1 MGLRKGGFAGVLLVA
16 VGAALWGTDGIL
28 RFPLVDTMSPTSI
41 VFAEHAILAA
51 YSVPAVI
58 LGWRAFRG
66 FGARQWAALL
76 VVGWGGSA
84 LGTLLFTAAFTVGN
98 PTVAIL
104 LQKTQPLFAVL
115 LAGILLGE
123 RVGWRYWLVFA
134 VAMVGAYLV
143 SFGDLS
149 PFGELG
155 RDEILTA
162 ALAVGAALMWGS
174 STVLGRFVLRDIP
187 FHTLAG
193 ARLLTALPLLTAIV
207 LVTGS
212 LGEVGAGFSAEPGRL
227 VLLALIPGFLSLLIY
242 YRGLSGTRAS
252 YATLAELAFPATA
265 VALNWLVL
273 GVGIGANQFIGFF
286 VLWASVFA
294 LGYMNTRPSK
304 AVE

>member
-51 YSVPAVI
+51 YSIPAVI

-66 FGARQWAALL
+66 FGAKQWAALL

-84 LGTLLFTAAFTVGN
+84 LGTLLFTAAFAVGN

-115 LAGILLGE
+115 LAGVLLGE

-134 VAMVGAYLV
+134 AAVVGAYLV

-149 PFGELG
+149 PFGEIG
-155 RDEILTA
+155 RNEVLTA
-162 ALAVGAALMWGS
+162 ALALGAALMWGS
-174 STVLGRFVLRDIP
+174 STVLGRFVLRDLP

-207 LVTGS
+207 LLQGS
-212 LGEVGAGFSAEPGRL
+212 LGDAGAGFSAEPGRL
-227 VLLALIPGFLSLLIY
+227 IL
-242 YRGLSGTRAS
+242 
-252 YATLAELAFPATA
+252 
-265 VALNWLVL
+265 
-273 GVGIGANQFIGFF
+273 
-286 VLWASVFA
+286 
-294 LGYMNTRPSK
+294 
-304 AVE
+304 